1 MKDILQAT
9 EERIC
14 RYNIMVI
21 FQCTRKEWRGNERG
35 ARLQVL
41 TRDELLGLEMEKLQI
56 QTGNLWRRLGH
67 RPYLELCWRR

>member
-14 RYNIMVI
+14 RYNILVI
-21 FQCTRKEWRGNERG
+21 FQYTRKEWWGNERE

-41 TRDELLGLEMEKLQI
+41 KWGELLGLEMEKLQI
-56 QTGNLWRRLGH
+56 QTVWKS
-67 RPYLELCWRR
+67 LEKAGA

>member
-21 FQCTRKEWRGNERG
+21 FQYTRKEWWGTEREV
-35 ARLQVL
+35 RLQVL
-41 TRDELLGLEMEKLQI
+41 KWGELLGLEMEKLQI
-56 QTGNLWRRLGH
+56 QTVWKS
-67 RPYLELCWRR
+67 LEKAGA

>member
-21 FQCTRKEWRGNERG
+21 FQCTRKEWWGNEREV
-35 ARLQVL
+35 RLQVL
-41 TRDELLGLEMEKLQI
+41 KWGELLGLEMEKLQI
-56 QTGNLWRRLGH
+56 LTVWKS
-67 RPYLELCWRR
+67 LEKAGA